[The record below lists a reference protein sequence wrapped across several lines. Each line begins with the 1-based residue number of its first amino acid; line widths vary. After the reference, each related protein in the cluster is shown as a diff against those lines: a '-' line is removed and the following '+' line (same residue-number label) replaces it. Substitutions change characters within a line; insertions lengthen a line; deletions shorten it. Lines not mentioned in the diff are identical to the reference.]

1 MPKVIENLR
10 SRLIG
15 EAQKQVREAGY
26 SAMTIRSV
34 AKACGV
40 GTGTVYNYFP
50 SKDALLAAGMLE
62 AWNGCMER
70 INAAADANELFRGI
84 YDELRAY
91 AAENGALFHDSAAA
105 ASYAGA
111 FSRYHAVLRAQLA
124 APVRKIC
131 RDDFTAEFIAE
142 AMLTWTMA
150 GKEYEMIYSVIEKL
164 L

>member
-1 MPKVIENLR
+1 MPKIIKNLR
-10 SRLIG
+10 SRLIA
-15 EAQKQVREAGY
+15 EAQKQVRETGY

-62 AWNGCMER
+62 AWNKSVER
-70 INAAADANELFRGI
+70 ITAATSADELFRCI

-91 AAENGALFHDSAAA
+91 AEENGALFHDLAAV

-111 FSRYHAVLRAQLA
+111 FSHYHVMLRAQLA
-124 APVRKIC
+124 APVREFC
-131 RDDFTAEFIAE
+131 GDDFTAEFIAE
-142 AMLTWTMA
+142 ALLTWTIA
-150 GKEYEMIYSVIEKL
+150 GKEYEKIYSVIKKL